1 MKSLAWIRRLGGLLP
16 GASSRDDVAEEI
28 ESHLQMHADDN
39 VRAGMTPEEARRQ
52 AVLRLGGIE
61 STKAAYRERRTV
73 PVIEHLLQ
81 DVRFAIRQ
89 LGRQPGFAATA
100 VLVLSLGIA
109 AGSAIFAFV
118 DAALIAPLPYP
129 QPDRLVHVTESA
141 AMIPRANLSYLD
153 YLDWKARTSS
163 FESLEAFGGTGFL
176 LKTPRGSDPVPAA
189 RVSAGFFRVLGVR
202 PILGR
207 DFRPGEDLA
216 GAPRTVML
224 TYGAWQKRFGSARNI
239 VGRTVTLSNEPY
251 TVIGVLPSDFQFA
264 PRGAAELWTTLD
276 PTRPC
281 EKRRSC
287 HNLYGIARLKD
298 GVSVEM
304 ALANMTAIA
313 RQLEREYPD
322 SNRGQGASVVPLSEV
337 IVGDIRPILL
347 VLLGGAALLLVIS
360 CVNVTSLLLVRSE
373 SRRRELAVRSAVGAS
388 PSRLVSQF
396 VTEALVLV
404 VAGTFIGLAAGA
416 WAMQVLLTL
425 IPEDMRL
432 RMPFLHDVGLNGHVI
447 GAVAVVA
454 VAASIVFGLTPALRV
469 SASAVRD
476 GMAEG
481 SRGSAGLT
489 WHRLGARL
497 VVLELATATVLL
509 VGSGLL
515 GKSLYQLLRVN
526 LGFNP
531 ERIATLDIAV
541 PETHYDTDEKIVAFG
556 RRVVDRVRALPGV
569 ASVGLASD
577 GPVNFNG
584 NTTWIRFPGRPYD
597 GEHNEVNQREVS
609 ADYFA
614 TIQAKLVAGRFF
626 TDDEDQSRPRVVVIN
641 ETLARRYFHGQ
652 DPIGRQ
658 IGDTNL
664 SPDSIREIIG
674 VVADIREGALD
685 SEIWPAV
692 YYPFNQSPDTYF
704 SLLVRT
710 SQDEASVLPALSAAV
725 RALDPDVGT
734 VGETTMALRI
744 HDSQSAYLRRS
755 AAWLVGGFAG
765 VAWLLGIVG
774 LYGVIA
780 YSVGRRTREIGV
792 RMALGA
798 PARSVRRMVTRQAVA
813 LAAAGIAL
821 GLASAIG
828 WASLMRTMLFGTPP
842 WDVPTL
848 STVAAALALSAL
860 AASYMPARRA
870 ASVDPI
876 EALRVE

>member
-1 MKSLAWIRRLGGLLP
+1 MKTLRAWIRRLAGLLP
-16 GASSRDDVAEEI
+16 GASREDDLADEI
-28 ESHLQMHADDN
+28 ESHLIMHAEDN
-39 VRAGMTPEEARRQ
+39 VRAGMTPDEARRR

-61 STKAAYRERRTV
+61 STKMAYRDRGTV
-73 PVIEHLLQ
+73 PVVEHLVQ
-81 DVRFAIRQ
+81 DVRFAMRQ
-89 LGRQPGFAATA
+89 LARQPGFTATA
-100 VLVLSLGIA
+100 VLVLSLGIS
-109 AGSAIFAFV
+109 AGTAIFGFV

-129 QPDRLVHVTESA
+129 HADRLVHVTESI

-153 YLDWKARTSS
+153 YLDWKARNTS
-163 FESLEAFGGTGFL
+163 FQSLEAFRGTGYL
-176 LKTPRGSDPVPAA
+176 LKTPRGADPVAA
-189 RVSAGFFRVLGVR
+189 AQVSGGFFRVLGVR

-216 GAPRTVML
+216 GAPRNVIL
-224 TYGAWQKRFGSARNI
+224 TYGAWHKRFGGAADI
-239 VGRTVTLSNEPY
+239 VGQRVTLSNDPY
-251 TVIGVLPSDFQFA
+251 TVIGVLPQDFQFA

-287 HNLYGIARLKD
+287 HNMYGIARLKD
-298 GVSVEM
+298 GVSVQM
-304 ALANMTAIA
+304 ALANMTAVA

-388 PSRLVSQF
+388 PARLVSQF
-396 VTEALVLV
+396 VTEGFVLV
-404 VAGTFIGLAAGA
+404 AAGTIIGLAAGA
-416 WAMQVLLTL
+416 WAMQVLLSL
-425 IPEDMRL
+425 VPAEMMLRL
-432 RMPFLHDVGLNGHVI
+432 PFVRDVGLNGRVI
-447 GAVAVVA
+447 ACAAAVAFG
-454 VAASIVFGLTPALRV
+454 ASVLFGLTPALRV
-469 SASAVRD
+469 STSAVRD
-476 GMAEG
+476 GMADG

-497 VVLELATATVLL
+497 VALELATATVLL
-509 VGSGLL
+509 VASGLL
-515 GKSLYQLLRVN
+515 GKSLYQLLRVD
-526 LGFNP
+526 LGFNAD
-531 ERIATLDIAV
+531 RIATLDIAQ
-541 PETHYDTDEKIVAFG
+541 PNDDNDERTVAFAH
-556 RRVVDRVRALPGV
+556 RVLDRVRTLPGV
-569 ASVGLASD
+569 ESAGIASV

-584 NTTWIRFPGRPYD
+584 NTTWIRFPGRPYN

-609 ADYFA
+609 AEYFKTLQA
-614 TIQAKLVAGRFF
+614 TLVRGRFF
-626 TDDEDQSRPRVVVIN
+626 TAADDGTAPRVVIIN
-641 ETLARRYFHGQ
+641 ETLARKYFPGQ

-658 IGDTNL
+658 IGDTEL
-664 SPDSIREIIG
+664 SPDSLRE
-674 VVADIREGALD
+674 VVGIVGDIREGALD

-692 YYPFNQSPDTYF
+692 YYPFDQSPDTYF
-704 SLLVRT
+704 SLLTRM
-710 SQDEASVLPALSAAV
+710 SQDAASTLPALSAAV
-725 RALDPDVGT
+725 RALDPGVGT
-734 VGETTMALRI
+734 LDETTMEARI

-780 YSVGRRTREIGV
+780 YSVGQRTREIGV

-798 PARSVRRMVTRQAVA
+798 PARAVRRLVTRQALVLA
-813 LAAAGIAL
+813 AVGITVGLAAA
-821 GLASAIG
+821 IG
-828 WASLMRTMLFGTPP
+828 AASLMRTMLFGTPP
-842 WDVPTL
+842 WDVTTL
-848 STVAAALALSAL
+848 AAVSAALALSAL
-860 AASYMPARRA
+860 AASYVPARRA